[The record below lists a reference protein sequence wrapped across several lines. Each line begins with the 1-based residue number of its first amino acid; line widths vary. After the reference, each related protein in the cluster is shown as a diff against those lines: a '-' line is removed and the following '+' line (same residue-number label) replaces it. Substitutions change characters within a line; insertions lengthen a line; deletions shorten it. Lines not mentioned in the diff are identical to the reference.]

1 VTSALSW
8 PKSWYVLEPS
18 KSTASAD
25 AFTGLAS
32 GDILLSCPS
41 EPTAVQHAVQKLQA
55 RWYANQHAAF
65 THVGVYV
72 GEDWVVDAV
81 PQFGVSRRSLGS
93 FGIACSI
100 RARRSRGIS
109 ADQQHAIVDLA
120 TRWAALG
127 QPYSF
132 LRVFAAALAEEARP
146 SPKSRWAKTI
156 KKIAESESDASSAR
170 SGLNGVYCGELVNRI
185 VGSCTNRSIIN
196 DSSCFAALPAAFSAD
211 QAEFENVRLLR

>member
-25 AFTGLAS
+25 AFTGLAP

-109 ADQQHAIVDLA
+109 ADQQQAIVDLA

-127 QPYSF
+127 
-132 LRVFAAALAEEARP
+132 
-146 SPKSRWAKTI
+146 
-156 KKIAESESDASSAR
+156 
-170 SGLNGVYCGELVNRI
+170 NRI
-185 VGSCTNRSIIN
+185 PSCGCLLPHWPKKPDHRRSLGGRRRSRKSPN
-196 DSSCFAALPAAFSAD
+196 LSPTRPARAVA
-211 QAEFENVRLLR
+211 